1 MDTDLVP
8 ALDARAGDL
17 VQNPTEAKLVRQVSV
32 TSRRDGLRRGVCSAA
47 STGSVC

>member
-1 MDTDLVP
+1 VDTDLVP

-32 TSRRDGLRRGVCSAA
+32 TSRRDGLQRGMYSGDVY
-47 STGSVC
+47 GSVC